1 MIIIIFIIILLTLV
15 MIHEA
20 GHFFAAKI
28 SGVRVDEF
36 AFGFPP
42 KLFSKKFGETEY
54 IFNALPIG
62 GYVKIHGENGGDTDP
77 KRSFVNKNPFVKIFI
92 LAAGVIMNI
101 ILAYVLII
109 LATYLSHD
117 IQVNNK
123 DDNYKKFL
131 SEGRIKSEQVFIAE
145 LLPNSPAS
153 QSVLKSGSEV
163 LDLYLNEES
172 NSGLV
177 LSSKKINFFNEKRN
191 VAEIISEALNGNKEQ
206 KIYQSITL
214 VFKNKDLIST
224 STLAGVYGL
233 SKEKKKVVGIS
244 FVETSKVKLTLLESL
259 NIGIEKTNTY
269 IYLTILGFKELFIN
283 IFLNGELSQNIAGPI
298 GMVSMVKSVSDM
310 GFNYLLTFAAT
321 LSISLA
327 IFNIF
332 PFPALDGGRIV
343 FVLYEAITRR
353 KISEKWQTILHG
365 TGFSILIF
373 LMLLVTVK
381 DILKIF
387 N

>member
-1 MIIIIFIIILLTLV
+1 